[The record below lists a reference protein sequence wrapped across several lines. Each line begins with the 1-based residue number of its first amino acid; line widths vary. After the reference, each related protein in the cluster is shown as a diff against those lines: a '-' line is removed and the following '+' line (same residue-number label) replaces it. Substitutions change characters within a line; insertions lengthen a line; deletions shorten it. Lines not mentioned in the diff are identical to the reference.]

1 MVNTMTTSHP
11 SLRTSGFTMI
21 ELLIVLSVIA
31 LLLTIVYPRYFK
43 SIDHTKEAVLKQDL
57 HTLRDSIDKYY
68 GDKGKY
74 PQSLEI
80 LVTDKYIRAIP
91 IDPMTGSA
99 GSWVVMGPESS
110 TEKGVFDVRSG
121 ANTIGSNG
129 KPYNE
134 W

>member
-1 MVNTMTTSHP
+1 MTNAHS
-11 SLRTSGFTMI
+11 SLRTPGFTLI

-91 IDPMTGSA
+91 VDPMTGSA
-99 GSWVVMGPESS
+99 GSWVIIGPEGS
-110 TEKGVFDVRSG
+110 TEQSVFDVRSG
-121 ANTIGSNG
+121 AKTIGSNG